1 MAYKCG
7 EKPGI
12 GRYVCTKCGEDL
24 HLDNSDDV
32 VKISILI
39 TLMIDYHH
47 VLNVITVHLG
57 KDKNIRSG

>member
-1 MAYKCG
+1 MFA
-7 EKPGI
+7 
-12 GRYVCTKCGEDL
+12 L
-24 HLDNSDDV
+24 SV

-39 TLMIDYHH
+39 TQMIDYHH